1 MNENK
6 FFIIPYY
13 DGDIRRVIHVEDMKE
28 IIDGI
33 MDDYPKTK
41 EIIISVHNTMYYAA
55 LKKLSDYYKPVTVTL
70 TRSINNIVYAMN
82 DGYVICID
90 SDPNYINS
98 KNLINIRKYI
108 N

>member
-13 DGDIRRVIHVEDMKE
+13 DSDIRRVMHIEDIKD

-33 MDDYPKTK
+33 MNNYPEAN
-41 EIIISVHNTMYYAA
+41 EIIISVYNTMHYAI
-55 LKKLSDYYKPVTVTL
+55 LKELPNYYKPVTVTH
-70 TRSINNIVYAMN
+70 TMSINNIVYAMN